1 MKNYKINIIKSVVVF
16 SLISLFSFI
25 KIGDNKGYA
34 IGDIVSD
41 FRLKSVE
48 GKMVSMSENR
58 AAKGYIIIFT
68 CNHCPFSRAYEGR
81 IIALDK
87 KYVSQGYPVL
97 AINPNDPSAYEE
109 DSFENMKAV
118 AKSKGYSFDYMQ
130 DENQDVAR
138 AFGATRTPSA
148 YIVKREGERFTMQ
161 YIGAI
166 DDNSQDANGVTKHYI
181 EDALNNLLT
190 GKPVVTNFTKT
201 VGCAIK
207 WKGV

>member
-1 MKNYKINIIKSVVVF
+1 MKNFKINIIKSVIVF
-16 SLISLFSFI
+16 SVISLCSFI

-34 IGDIVSD
+34 IGDTVSD

-87 KYVSQGYPVL
+87 KYSVRGYPVL

-181 EDALNNLLT
+181 EDALNNLLS

>member
-1 MKNYKINIIKSVVVF
+1 MKNFKINIIKSVIVF
-16 SLISLFSFI
+16 SVVSLCSFI

-34 IGDIVSD
+34 IGDTVSD

-87 KYVSQGYPVL
+87 KYSVQGYPVL

-148 YIVKREGERFTMQ
+148 YIVKRDGERFMMQ

-181 EDALNNLLT
+181 EDALNNLLS

>member
-1 MKNYKINIIKSVVVF
+1 MKDFKINIIKSVVIF
-16 SLISLFSFI
+16 SVISLFSFI
-25 KIGDNKGYA
+25 KIGDTKGYA
-34 IGDIVSD
+34 IGDTVSD
-41 FRLKSVE
+41 FRLKSVA

-87 KYVSQGYPVL
+87 KYASQGYPVL

-109 DSFENMKAV
+109 DSFENMKAI
-118 AKSKGYSFDYMQ
+118 AKSKGYTFDYMQ

-181 EDALNNLLT
+181 EDALNNLLS
-190 GKPVVTNFTKT
+190 GKPVVNNFTKT

>member
-1 MKNYKINIIKSVVVF
+1 MKNFKINIIKSVIVF
-16 SLISLFSFI
+16 SVISLCSFI

-34 IGDIVSD
+34 IGDTVSD

-87 KYVSQGYPVL
+87 KYSAQGYPVL

-148 YIVKREGERFTMQ
+148 YIVKRDGERFTMQ

-181 EDALNNLLT
+181 EDALNNLLS

>member
-1 MKNYKINIIKSVVVF
+1 MKNFKINIIKSVVVF
-16 SLISLFSFI
+16 SVISLCSFI
-25 KIGDNKGYA
+25 KMGDAKGYA
-34 IGDIVSD
+34 IGDTVSD

-87 KYVSQGYPVL
+87 KYASQGYPVL

-148 YIVKREGERFTMQ
+148 YIVKREGDRFTMQ

-181 EDALNNLLT
+181 EDALNNLLS

>member
-1 MKNYKINIIKSVVVF
+1 MKNFKVNIIKSVVVF
-16 SLISLFSFI
+16 SVISLCSFI
-25 KIGDNKGYA
+25 RIGDNKGYA
-34 IGDIVSD
+34 IGDTVSD

-58 AAKGYIIIFT
+58 ASKGYIIIFT

-87 KYVSQGYPVL
+87 KYANQGYPVL

-118 AKSKGYSFDYMQ
+118 AKSKGYSFNYMQ

-148 YIVKREGERFTMQ
+148 YIVKREGDRFTMQ

-181 EDALNNLLT
+181 EDALNNLLS